1 MAKRRSTR
9 LEVNM
14 SKVVHK
20 MKYYEAS
27 LADGRVREMMKE
39 EARIIATTAKANAR
53 PLSTTVSHSIG
64 FIEKKNYPY
73 NILIGPAYPQGNL
86 AHFFEYGTAIRQ
98 NADGH
103 NRGRMIA
110 KPFMRPAIDNNIAS
124 VKLKILIRLQ
134 QIVKKLKIK
143 K

>member
-20 MKYYEAS
+20 MNGYQAS

-39 EARIIATTAKANAR
+39 EAQVIVNNAR
-53 PLSTTVSHSIG
+53 ANSASLSKTVSNSIG

-73 NILIGPAYPQGNL
+73 NILIGPKYPQGNL
-86 AHFFEYGTAIRQ
+86 AHFFEYGTAPRYT
-98 NADGH
+98 ADG
-103 NRGRMIA
+103 NYRGAMEA
-110 KPFMRPAIDNNIAS
+110 KPFMRPAIDNNIGN
-124 VKLKILIRLQ
+124 VKRKILIRLQ
-134 QIVKKLKIK
+134 QIVRKLKK
-143 K
+143 

>member
-1 MAKRRSTR
+1 MARKTTR

-14 SKVVHK
+14 ASVVHK

-39 EARIIATTAKANAR
+39 EAKVIVSNARANAR
-53 PLSTTVSHSIG
+53 PLSTRVANSIG

-73 NILIGPAYPQGNL
+73 NILIGPKYPQGNL
-86 AHFFEYGTAIRQ
+86 AHFFEYGTAPRQ

-103 NRGRMIA
+103 NRGRMVA

-134 QIVKKLKIK
+134 EIVKKLKIK

>member
-1 MAKRRSTR
+1 MTR
-9 LEVNM
+9 KTELKVNTA
-14 SKVVHK
+14 VVVNK
-20 MKYYEAS
+20 MKYYEKS

-39 EARIIATTAKANAR
+39 EAKVIVSNARANAR
-53 PLSTTVSHSIG
+53 ASSTTVANSIG

-73 NILIGPAYPQGNL
+73 NILIGAKYPQGNL
-86 AHFFEYGTAIRQ
+86 AHFFEYGTAPRQ

-124 VKLKILIRLQ
+124 VKLKILVRLQ
-134 QIVKKLKIK
+134 QIVRKLKIK
-143 K
+143 